1 MGNKIFALFVLL
13 IGIMYFCGFAYDIE
27 YDRDF
32 TTWLWLLSSQ
42 ICFMVSLRFWILD
55 DKNN

>member
-1 MGNKIFALFVLL
+1 MSNKIFALFVLL

>member
-1 MGNKIFALFVLL
+1 MTNKIFSLYLFLMATL
-13 IGIMYFCGFAYDIE
+13 YFCAFAYDIE

-42 ICFMVSLRFWILD
+42 ICFMAGLRFRILH
-55 DKNN
+55 DKEN